1 MINPLDEQIESC
13 RTAMSAFKVVRR
25 VLDERANPTSNTD
38 FYGLTKQEG
47 HDMLDRAEEQLNKLV
62 AFSLFAAFERTLRDH
77 LSKNL
82 DPIQTSSTIPSELAE
97 KLHDFL
103 EGGVDNWKIDSV
115 IELFQPPAAEQDINN
130 AKNIR
135 TYRNRVAH
143 GSSPS
148 AAIPPRTAH
157 KQLSDFLK
165 NVGLVS

>member
-25 VLDERANPTSNTD
+25 VLDERTNPTSNTD

-77 LSKNL
+77 LAKNL
-82 DPIQTSSTIPSELAE
+82 KPNQTSSKTPTELGD

-103 EGGVDNWKIDSV
+103 EGGVDNWIIDSV

-148 AAIPPRTAH
+148 VAIPPRTAH
-157 KQLSDFLK
+157 NQLSDFLK